1 MQNLSYEEYKALLEN
16 EYAVVDFS
24 AVWCYPCKVFAPTF
38 EKVSSDYSDRIA
50 FGKVDVDLLDQPCRE
65 LGIDHIPTIVL
76 FKNGEVV
83 STRTGVLPEEE
94 LVEELD
100 ALLA

>member
-1 MQNLSYEEYKALLEN
+1 MHNLNYDEYKDLISK

-38 EKVSSDYSDRIA
+38 EVVSKEYTKIC
-50 FGKVDVDLLDQPCRE
+50 FGKVDVDTLDEPCRE
-65 LGIDHIPTIVL
+65 LGIDHIPTVVY

-83 STRTGVLPEEE
+83 FMTTGVLSEDEFRE
-94 LVEELD
+94 KLD
-100 ALLA
+100 SLLA